1 MNERNPHQLAEARIA
16 LSEEYS
22 RYCGE
27 YANLIRKQAEHFKLK
42 RDTFKSDKATE
53 KDFDLTDDGVKMT
66 IIKLKLKSIE
76 KTMSAYGTYLRLK
89 ENEAKN
95 LY

>member
-1 MNERNPHQLAEARIA
+1 MDRNPHQLAEARIT

-22 RYCGE
+22 RYAGQ
-27 YANLIRKQAEHFKLK
+27 YADSIKAQAQFFKEN
-42 RDTFKSDKATE
+42 RDKHKSDTATQRAFE
-53 KDFDLTDDGVKMT
+53 LTDEGIRMV
-66 IIKLKLKSIE
+66 ILKLKLKSIE
-76 KTMSAYGTYLRLK
+76 KTMSAYATYLRLK

>member
-1 MNERNPHQLAEARIA
+1 MERNPHQLAEARIG

-22 RYCGE
+22 RYSGE
-27 YANLIRKQAEHFKLK
+27 YAKLVKRQAEHFKAM
-42 RDTFKSDKATE
+42 RDKFKSDKATDR
-53 KDFDLTDDGVKMT
+53 DFDLTDDGVAMT

>member
-1 MNERNPHQLAEARIA
+1 MKERNPHELAEARIG

-22 RYCGE
+22 RYSGE
-27 YANLIRKQAEHFKLK
+27 FANLIRQQALFFKEN
-42 RDTFKSDKATE
+42 RESHKSDTATQRAFE
-53 KDFDLTDDGVKMT
+53 LTEDGVRMT